1 RMAQGWMGLRLNQQL
16 ALQWSGNLFSHLL
29 RLPWPFFEKRQLGDI
44 TARFQSLS
52 AIRNILTNGAITVVI
67 DSLVTLITLAMMIL
81 YSGALTG
88 IVGVAVLLYAVL
100 RLAFYHP
107 LRNASEERIVLAAR
121 ENSYFLESIRT
132 VLPLKLFNMTSARLA
147 TWQNLMADVQN
158 RDVTTQKMLLTFAS
172 FNTLIF

>member
-1 RMAQGWMGLRLNQQL
+1 
-16 ALQWSGNLFSHLL
+16 
-29 RLPWPFFEKRQLGDI
+29 
-44 TARFQSLS
+44 
-52 AIRNILTNGAITVVI
+52 
-67 DSLVTLITLAMMIL
+67 
-81 YSGALTG
+81 
-88 IVGVAVLLYAVL
+88 AVL

-172 FNTLIF
+172 L